1 MGHDAQHPL
10 HHHELGAMMDL
21 VFFHAK
27 YHLEAGLA
35 GGRHIKLRISRVIII
50 GGTIHDLLRSQRSRG
65 QLSYCE
71 EEYYPRRRGNSGG
84 PVRIPAAPDTRT
96 VAQTLYHVAAAP
108 KLQQQ
113 IHAVERRTTLE
124 GFDFP
129 SVMRRLIAEEQ
140 TPRSKAQL
148 IALLR
153 EDGETLGRMDGA
165 VV

>member
-1 MGHDAQHPL
+1 
-10 HHHELGAMMDL
+10 
-21 VFFHAK
+21 
-27 YHLEAGLA
+27 
-35 GGRHIKLRISRVIII
+35 
-50 GGTIHDLLRSQRSRG
+50 
-65 QLSYCE
+65 
-71 EEYYPRRRGNSGG
+71 
-84 PVRIPAAPDTRT
+84 
-96 VAQTLYHVAAAP
+96 
-108 KLQQQ
+108 LQQQ